1 MTNIEEEDEVL
12 DPRLEAGWQALT
24 EGDLEK
30 ARSAASACAT
40 VEALRL
46 DALMLEAACHRDE
59 GNFAAALETLAQVS
73 KGDPDWCEPEMWMAE
88 VLFDQGED
96 LDEALRH
103 ARKALDLAEEEGEYL
118 AALGLKAAVEV
129 ALDRPTE
136 ARKTLKGLPPPEA
149 SLGDAVQ
156 AIELSQ
162 LLVEVGAPSEA
173 RARMETVL
181 KDEPDNADAWYL
193 VGVASDVMGDDTR
206 KREAWV
212 RTRELDLVQDDGP
225 GAAGGGARSAAA
237 VTSAAGRPSSIR
249 SSLPEATLIGMAEE
263 TLKELPPE
271 IRSHLANVPIIVAD
285 LPAASDVAEGL
296 DPRLLGMFHG
306 APHAQAGST
315 GDLPALTEILL
326 FRRNIERVA
335 VDEDDARAEVQLTLL
350 HETGHFFGL
359 DEAALEQLDLG

>member
-1 MTNIEEEDEVL
+1 MEKVEEDDEVL
-12 DPRLEAGWQALT
+12 DPRLEAGWQALS
-24 EGDLEK
+24 EGDLDK
-30 ARSAASACAT
+30 ARSAASACAAD
-40 VEALRL
+40 EALRL

-59 GNFAAALETLAQVS
+59 GNFAAALETLARVS
-73 KGDPDWCEPEMWMAE
+73 QGDPDWCEPEMWTAE
-88 VLFDQGED
+88 VLFDEGED
-96 LDEALRH
+96 LDAALRH

-149 SLGDAVQ
+149 SLGDALQ

-181 KDEPDNADAWYL
+181 EDEPDNADAWYL

-206 KREAWV
+206 KREAWM
-212 RTRELDLVQDDGP
+212 RTRELDLAQDDGHAP
-225 GAAGGGARSAAA
+225 TSAGARSGAGAAA
-237 VTSAAGRPSSIR
+237 GSGRSATAR
-249 SSLPEATLIGMAEE
+249 SLLPEATLIQMAED

-271 IRSHLANVPIIVAD
+271 IREHLANVPIIVAD

-306 APHAQAGST
+306 APHAQAGAT

-359 DEAALEQLDLG
+359 DEAALERLDLG